1 MAATG
6 STRTVGV
13 EVDDGHDV
21 SVGGF
26 DPDVFDPLVFDTDSS
41 TSTYQQRIAGVEQD
55 LD

>member
-6 STRTVGV
+6 RTRTAGV
-13 EVDDGHDV
+13 EVDDGHNV

-26 DPDVFDPLVFDTDSS
+26 DPDVFDSSVFDTDSS
-41 TSTYQQRIAGVEQD
+41 TSKYKQRIAGVEQD